1 MKNLL
6 FLSFLILA
14 SCSKK
19 NEYNLSANSDIPDGE
34 MVYLVQYK
42 ENVPVLKDSINV
54 LGGNFSFS
62 DSIVVPEMYY
72 LFFKNIRGNVPVVLE
87 PGNIE
92 MTVYK
97 DSLRSTIIKGTKS
110 NDDFKQYIDESSS
123 FINELNSI
131 QNEINYNIAINDS
144 LIKLDL
150 EEQFIEMRKKLTDY
164 EYDFMSNKND
174 SYVSALILQRMVFE
188 RSIDYDIADSILVNF
203 DKSLVKTSPFIA
215 VR

>member
-1 MKNLL
+1 
-6 FLSFLILA
+6 
-14 SCSKK
+14 
-19 NEYNLSANSDIPDGE
+19 
-34 MVYLVQYK
+34 
-42 ENVPVLKDSINV
+42 
-54 LGGNFSFS
+54 
-62 DSIVVPEMYY
+62 
-72 LFFKNIRGNVPVVLE
+72 
-87 PGNIE
+87 

-188 RSIDYDIADSILVNF
+188 RSIDYDIADSILVNT
-203 DKSLVKTSPFIA
+203 KSSTKKTTLICLLCITAFPRFKIC
-215 VR
+215 